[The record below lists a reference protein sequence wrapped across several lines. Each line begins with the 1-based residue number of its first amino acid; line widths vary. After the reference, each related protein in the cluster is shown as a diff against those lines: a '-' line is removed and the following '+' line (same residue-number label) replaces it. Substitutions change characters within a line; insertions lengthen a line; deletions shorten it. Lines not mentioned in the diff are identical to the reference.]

1 MAANKEREQIRRQI
15 PTSRFQLAS
24 VTLIAAFAASITA
37 CSKEQNFGNTTE
49 SNNPE
54 DKKLTGTGG
63 VAAGDKPADQ
73 ASGDNADGSGD
84 PNGGADKAAEGSEG
98 DTGEI
103 NGDLLQKTLRDP
115 ESLKID
121 TKEQVLLNL
130 VCKQTFDL
138 DAVSPNK
145 SVPTDG
151 GKLTWE
157 TTNPT
162 IIRVDNNG
170 TATVVGYG
178 KVYLIA
184 VSEKPD
190 GTKIQDNVQFEVTP
204 KEVVLIAENATAIK
218 PSVSASATLVGNS
231 FTNFIDG
238 TAGGRIRLRH
248 PLRTITVASIESKVN
263 STDFSNFKFADITKP
278 KHDPETCSYSV
289 EFDLAFTYF
298 YVPKVTRYNGQQMQV
313 NFAEDTGQMPF
324 VITWS
329 AKLVPEGITGAEADI
344 VVNTGTGT
352 QGFSP
357 KK

>member
-1 MAANKEREQIRRQI
+1 MAADTKRARIQTKM
-15 PTSRFQLAS
+15 PTSRLLLAS
-24 VTLIAAFAASITA
+24 VSLMAAFAASITA
-37 CSKEQNFGNTTE
+37 CLKEQNFGNTTE
-49 SNNPE
+49 SAKPE
-54 DKKLTGTGG
+54 ENKVIGSGG
-63 VAAGDKPADQ
+63 VVAGDTPANP
-73 ASGDNADGSGD
+73 ATGDNADL
-84 PNGGADKAAEGSEG
+84 
-98 DTGEI
+98 I
-103 NGDLLQKTLRDP
+103 QKTVRDT

-121 TKEQVLLNL
+121 TKEQALLNL
-130 VCKQTFDL
+130 ICKQSFDL

-145 SVPTDG
+145 TVPTDG

-162 IIRVDNNG
+162 IIRIDSNG

-178 KVYLIA
+178 KVFLIA

-190 GTKIQDNVQFEVTP
+190 GTKIQDNVQIEVTL
-204 KEVVLIAENATAIK
+204 KEVVLTAENATPIK
-218 PSVSASATLVGNS
+218 PSVTASATAVGDT

-263 STDFSNFKFADITKP
+263 STDFSNFKFTDITKP
-278 KHDPETCSYSV
+278 KHDPETCSFSV
-289 EFDLAFTYF
+289 EFDLAFTYL
-298 YVPKVTRYNGQQMQV
+298 YVPNVTRYNGQQIQV
-313 NFAEDTGQMPF
+313 NFAEDTGRMPF
-324 VITWS
+324 VITWP
-329 AKLVPEGITGAEADI
+329 AKLVPEGVTGAASDI

>member
-1 MAANKEREQIRRQI
+1 MAADTKREQIRRQI

-24 VTLIAAFAASITA
+24 VALIAAFAASITA
-37 CSKEQNFGNTTE
+37 CSKEQGFGNTTE
-49 SNNPE
+49 SNKPEE
-54 DKKLTGTGG
+54 DKITGTGG

-73 ASGDNADGSGD
+73 ASGDNADGT
-84 PNGGADKAAEGSEG
+84 GGADKAAGGSEG

-103 NGDLLQKTLRDP
+103 NADLIQKTLRDP

-121 TKEQVLLNL
+121 TKEQALLNL
-130 VCKQTFDL
+130 VCKQSFDL

-145 SVPTDG
+145 TVPTDG

-178 KVYLIA
+178 KVSLIA

-218 PSVSASATLVGNS
+218 PSVSASATLVGSS

-263 STDFSNFKFADITKP
+263 STDFSNFKFTDITKP
-278 KHDPETCSYSV
+278 KHDPDTCSYSV
-289 EFDLAFTYF
+289 EFDLAFTYH
-298 YVPKVTRYNGQQMQV
+298 YVPKVTRYNGQEMQV
-313 NFAEDTGQMPF
+313 NFAEDTGRLPF

-329 AKLVPEGITGAEADI
+329 AKLVPAGITGAEADI